1 MNITDLSAQ
10 ELASKIKSGQLSS
23 TDAVKAFLDRAEKEN
38 PANNGFLTICNKS
51 ALIEAANIDSDISS
65 GKSIGILAGVP
76 IAIKDNISTKGIRT
90 TCASKMLENYTP
102 VFDATVVEKLRKEGA
117 VIIGKTN
124 LDEFAMGSTTE
135 NSYFGPSKNPLDPSR
150 IPGGSSGGSAVVV
163 AAKTA
168 PAALGSD
175 TGGSIRQPAACCGV
189 VGLKPTYGRVS
200 RYGLVAFASSLD
212 QIGPITNNVTDA
224 ALLLQ
229 VIAGDDPRDSTSSPE
244 KVPDYLNKLAN
255 GVNGLKVGLPKEYF
269 ADGLNKEVKNA
280 VMSAASVLEKAGAE
294 LIEVSLPLTEYAVA
308 VYYVIATAEATS
320 NLARYDGVKYG
331 FRSKKD
337 NSLSELYANTR
348 SEGFGAEV
356 KRRIMLG
363 NYVLSSGYYDAYY
376 HKAQQVRTL
385 LQQDFSKA
393 FNECDMLICP
403 TIPTPPFLIGE
414 KVDDPLSM
422 YLSDIY
428 TISANLAG
436 IPGLTLPFGKA
447 GGMPVGV
454 QLLGRSFSE
463 EILLRAGLVIEKA
476 SI

>member
-1 MNITDLSAQ
+1 VVR
-10 ELASKIKSGQLSS
+10 EYVSKI
-23 TDAVKAFLDRAEKEN
+23 EHEN
-38 PANNGFLTICNKS
+38 GVNNGFITVCADN
-51 ALIEAANIDSDISS
+51 ALAMAEKADKALSS
-65 GKSIGILAGVP
+65 GNKPAGALHGVP
-76 IAIKDNISTKGIRT
+76 IAIKDNISTNGVRT
-90 TCASKMLENYTP
+90 TCGSKMLENYIP
-102 VFDATVVEKLRKEGA
+102 VFDATVVERLRSEGA
-117 VIIGKTN
+117 IIIGKTN

-135 NSYFGPSKNPLDPSR
+135 TSYFGVSRNPLDPER

-212 QIGPITNNVTDA
+212 QIGPITRNVKDA
-224 ALLLQ
+224 ALVLRS
-229 VIAGDDPRDSTSSPE
+229 IAGDDPKDSSASPLP
-244 KVPDYLNKLAN
+244 VPDYCAMLDK
-255 GVNGLKVGLPKEYF
+255 GVEGFTVGIPKEYF
-269 ADGLNKEVKNA
+269 AEGLDSEVKLA
-280 VMSAASVLEKAGAE
+280 VMAAAKVLEKRGAR
-294 LIEVSLPLTEYAVA
+294 LVEVSLPRTEFAVA

-331 FRSKKD
+331 FRSGKD
-337 NSLSELYANTR
+337 ETLDELYRNTR

-376 HKAQQVRTL
+376 HKAQQVRSL
-385 LQQDFSKA
+385 IQNDFNSA
-393 FNECDMLICP
+393 FRTCDLLICP
-403 TIPTPPFLIGE
+403 TMPTPPFMIGE
-414 KVDDPLSM
+414 KSNDPLSM

-447 GGMPVGV
+447 DNMPVGV
-454 QLLGRSFSE
+454 QLLGAGFSE
-463 EILLRAGLVIEKA
+463 EKLLRAGYVIENA
-476 SI
+476 AFI